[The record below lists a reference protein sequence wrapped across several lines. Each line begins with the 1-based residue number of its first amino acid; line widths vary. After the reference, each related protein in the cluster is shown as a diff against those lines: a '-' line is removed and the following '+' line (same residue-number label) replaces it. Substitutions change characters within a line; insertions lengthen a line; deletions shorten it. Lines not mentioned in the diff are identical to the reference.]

1 MSSIEYDFC
10 GLLISSPL
18 DLYGLRRSA
27 IASPAT
33 VDVTISLT
41 FGAIPPRQSVRH
53 AWQGRFGLILE
64 GDAATGWIIRCGDD
78 LAIVCD
84 AAGTTLDC
92 RYRDADD
99 IPLLGEILSR
109 RILPRLTSLHRRLP
123 IHAAALA
130 RRDDAVLLFGA
141 SGAGK
146 STLTAAMATA
156 GWDIMSDDMTVL
168 TGVEDARVW
177 QSAPGV
183 SLWEASRLGLALPD
197 TNCRAI
203 EGYAGKYWCAPP
215 HRARPGTVPVGA
227 MVFLSFDTSCDAI
240 EWRPISGPTA
250 MVMAASQMVR
260 FDPADKGEN
269 TRMLDSIGRLVR
281 RIPCYTFTYPRIY
294 AALPRTIEA
303 ITAIQDHARE
313 QAEAHL

>member
-18 DLYGLRRSA
+18 DFYSFRRSPVV
-27 IASPAT
+27 SPGI

-41 FGAIPPRQSVRH
+41 VGAMPPGRSVRH
-53 AWQGRFGLILE
+53 AWQGRFGLTLE
-64 GDAATGWIIRCGDD
+64 GDARTGWVIRCRDD
-78 LAIVCD
+78 LAIICD
-84 AAGTTLDC
+84 AAGTVLDC
-92 RYRDADD
+92 RCRDAGD
-99 IPLLGEILSR
+99 IPLLREILSR
-109 RILPRLTSLHRRLP
+109 RILPRLTLLHRRLP

-130 RRDDAVLLFGA
+130 RRDDSVLMFGA

-146 STLTAAMATA
+146 STLTAAMAAA

-197 TNCRAI
+197 TTCRAI
-203 EGYAGKYWCAPP
+203 EGYDGKYWYAPP
-215 HRARPGTVPVGA
+215 HRARPGTVPVGV
-227 MVFLSFDTSCDAI
+227 MVFLSFDTACDAI

-260 FDPADKGEN
+260 FDPADKDESR
-269 TRMLDSIGRLVR
+269 RMLDSIGRLVR

-313 QAEAHL
+313 QAEADL